1 MPEVS
6 LPYLEDIYA
15 GASLLDLM
23 GRRPSYPEATR
34 EMVLHLQNNNGG
46 FRRSLELGL
55 SGFEETY
62 MVMRIL
68 QILGYV

>member
-15 GASLLDLM
+15 GASILHLM
-23 GRRPSYPEATR
+23 DRRPSSPEETR
-34 EMVLHLQNNNGG
+34 EMVLRLQNNNGG

-62 MVMRIL
+62 MAMRIL
-68 QILGYV
+68 QVLGYV